1 MLAKRYERWDG
12 TQEPFGRDAE
22 ELFEKLAEDLYQ
34 GGDFDYALRRL
45 LSRGWRDP
53 RGRRL
58 PGIEEMLERLRQRR
72 QQQLKRYN
80 LDNVF
85 TNIQERLNEIVRLER
100 QGIAERIAQASEP
113 AAQRVLEKVTAKK
126 LEQLDQLPP
135 DPGGAIR
142 QLTDY
147 EFMDPGA
154 AEAFQK
160 LLEELKQQM
169 AQAYFKTMAQGMRQL
184 DPAQLGEV
192 KEMLRALNQMLRDRM
207 EGRQPDFQGF
217 MHRFG
222 HFFGDNPPRTLDE
235 LVQHLERQM
244 AQMESL
250 MQSLS
255 PEMRQELEELIAA
268 TFDDPELLA
277 EMAELAAALEL
288 LSPRSSL
295 GNRYAFYGSESLPL
309 QEAMALMGR
318 LQGIEDLEGA
328 LRGGYQGRPL
338 TPEQSQQLEQLLG
351 PEASQAADQ
360 LSALVEELERKGY
373 VQSGRRGMEL
383 TARGVRRIGQKA
395 LRDLYTRL
403 KRDRFGDHPIS
414 VRGFGSERSDETKG
428 YEFGDAFNL
437 QVEQTLMNALRREG
451 PGRPVHLQTDDF
463 EVYRSELAAT
473 CATVLMI
480 DMSRSMPL
488 RGYFYAAK
496 KVALALDALIRSQ
509 FPRDHLSVIAFSEY
523 ARRIP
528 PAQLA
533 ELSYNEYVYGTNIQ
547 HGLMLARQYLNRHQD
562 GNKQVIII
570 TDGEPTAHMEG
581 GKAQFFYPPMPETFQ
596 RTLLE
601 VQRCTRDHIVINTF
615 MLDNDYHLV
624 SFVKQM
630 TKLNGGRAFFTSAD
644 RLGDYILLDY
654 VDRKRRSTR

>member
-53 RGRRL
+53 RGKRL

-85 TNIQERLNEIVRLER
+85 SNIQERLNEIVRRER

-126 LEQLDQLPP
+126 LEQLAELPP

-169 AQAYFKTMAQGMRQL
+169 AQAYFRNMAQGMRQL
-184 DPAQLGEV
+184 DPAQMGEV

-207 EGRQPDFQGF
+207 EGRQPDFEGF
-217 MHRFG
+217 MRRFG
-222 HFFGDNPPRTLDE
+222 HLFGANPPRTLDE

-309 QEAMALMGR
+309 QEAMDLMGR
-318 LQGIEDLEGA
+318 LQGIEDLEGG

-373 VQSGRRGMEL
+373 VQSGQRGMEL

>member
-53 RGRRL
+53 RGKRL

-85 TNIQERLNEIVRLER
+85 SNIQ
-100 QGIAERIAQASEP
+100 ERIAQASEP

-126 LEQLDQLPP
+126 LEQLAELPP

-147 EFMDPGA
+147 EFMDAGA

-169 AQAYFKTMAQGMRQL
+169 AQAYFKNMAQGMRQL
-184 DPAQLGEV
+184 DPAQMGEA

-207 EGRQPDFQGF
+207 EGRQPDFEGF
-217 MHRFG
+217 MRRFG
-222 HFFGDNPPRTLDE
+222 HFFGANPPRTLDE

-288 LSPRSSL
+288 L
-295 GNRYAFYGSESLPL
+295 
-309 QEAMALMGR
+309 
-318 LQGIEDLEGA
+318 
-328 LRGGYQGRPL
+328 
-338 TPEQSQQLEQLLG
+338 
-351 PEASQAADQ
+351 
-360 LSALVEELERKGY
+360 
-373 VQSGRRGMEL
+373 
-383 TARGVRRIGQKA
+383 
-395 LRDLYTRL
+395 
-403 KRDRFGDHPIS
+403 
-414 VRGFGSERSDETKG
+414 
-428 YEFGDAFNL
+428 
-437 QVEQTLMNALRREG
+437 
-451 PGRPVHLQTDDF
+451 
-463 EVYRSELAAT
+463 RSEERRVGKE
-473 CATVLMI
+473 CR
-480 DMSRSMPL
+480 SRWSP
-488 RGYFYAAK
+488 
-496 KVALALDALIRSQ
+496 
-509 FPRDHLSVIAFSEY
+509 
-523 ARRIP
+523 
-528 PAQLA
+528 
-533 ELSYNEYVYGTNIQ
+533 
-547 HGLMLARQYLNRHQD
+547 
-562 GNKQVIII
+562 
-570 TDGEPTAHMEG
+570 
-581 GKAQFFYPPMPETFQ
+581 
-596 RTLLE
+596 
-601 VQRCTRDHIVINTF
+601 
-615 MLDNDYHLV
+615 YH
-624 SFVKQM
+624 
-630 TKLNGGRAFFTSAD
+630 
-644 RLGDYILLDY
+644 
-654 VDRKRRSTR
+654 

>member
-53 RGRRL
+53 RGKRL

-85 TNIQERLNEIVRLER
+85 SNIQERLNEIVRRER
-100 QGIAERIAQASEP
+100 QGIAERIAQASDP

-169 AQAYFKTMAQGMRQL
+169 AQAYFKNMAQGMRQL
-184 DPAQLGEV
+184 NPAQMGEV

-207 EGRQPDFQGF
+207 EGRQPDFAGF
-217 MHRFG
+217 MRRFG
-222 HFFGDNPPRTLDE
+222 HFFGANPPRTLDE

-309 QEAMALMGR
+309 QEAMDLMGR

-338 TPEQSQQLEQLLG
+338 SPEQSQQLEQLLG

>member
-53 RGRRL
+53 RGKRL

-80 LDNVF
+80 LENVF
-85 TNIQERLNEIVRLER
+85 SNIQERLNEIVRRER

-126 LEQLDQLPP
+126 LEQLAELPP

-147 EFMDPGA
+147 EFMDAGA

-169 AQAYFKTMAQGMRQL
+169 AQAYFKNMAQGMRQL
-184 DPAQLGEV
+184 DPAQMGEV

-207 EGRQPDFQGF
+207 EGRQPDFEGF
-217 MHRFG
+217 MRRFG
-222 HFFGDNPPRTLDE
+222 HFFGANPPRTLDE

-309 QEAMALMGR
+309 QEAMGLMGR

>member
-53 RGRRL
+53 RGKRL

-85 TNIQERLNEIVRLER
+85 SNIQERLNEIVRRER

-113 AAQRVLEKVTAKK
+113 AAQRVLERVTAKK
-126 LEQLDQLPP
+126 LEQLAELPP

-147 EFMDPGA
+147 EFMDSGA

-169 AQAYFKTMAQGMRQL
+169 AQAYFKNMAQGMRQL
-184 DPAQLGEV
+184 DAAQMGEV

-207 EGRQPDFQGF
+207 EGRQPDFEGF
-217 MHRFG
+217 MRRFG
-222 HFFGDNPPRTLDE
+222 HFFGANPPRTLDE

-318 LQGIEDLEGA
+318 LQGIEDLEGS

-373 VQSGRRGMEL
+373 VQSGRHGMEL

-414 VRGFGSERSDETKG
+414 VRGFGSEHSDETKG

-528 PAQLA
+528 AAQLA

-654 VDRKRRSTR
+654 VDRKRRSAR

>member
-53 RGRRL
+53 RGKRL

-85 TNIQERLNEIVRLER
+85 SNIQERLNEIVRRER
-100 QGIAERIAQASEP
+100 QGIVERIAQASDP

-169 AQAYFKTMAQGMRQL
+169 AQAYFKNMAQGMRRL

-207 EGRQPDFQGF
+207 EGRQPDFEGF
-217 MHRFG
+217 MRRFG

-268 TFDDPELLA
+268 TFDDRELLA

-309 QEAMALMGR
+309 QEAMDLMGR

-338 TPEQSQQLEQLLG
+338 SPEQSQQLEQLLG

>member
-53 RGRRL
+53 RGKRL

-85 TNIQERLNEIVRLER
+85 SNIQERLNEIVRRER
-100 QGIAERIAQASEP
+100 QGIAERIAQASDP

-169 AQAYFKTMAQGMRQL
+169 AQAYFKNMAQGMRRL

-207 EGRQPDFQGF
+207 EGRQPDFEGF
-217 MHRFG
+217 MRRFG

-309 QEAMALMGR
+309 QEAMDLMGR

-338 TPEQSQQLEQLLG
+338 SPEQSQQLEQLLG

>member
-53 RGRRL
+53 RGKRL

-85 TNIQERLNEIVRLER
+85 SNIQERLNEIVRRER
-100 QGIAERIAQASEP
+100 QGIVERIAQASDP

-169 AQAYFKTMAQGMRQL
+169 AQAYFKNMAQGMRRL

-207 EGRQPDFQGF
+207 EGRQPDFEGF
-217 MHRFG
+217 MRRFG

-309 QEAMALMGR
+309 QEAMDLMGR

-338 TPEQSQQLEQLLG
+338 SPEQSQQLEQLLG

>member
-53 RGRRL
+53 RGKRL

-85 TNIQERLNEIVRLER
+85 SNIQERLNEIVRRER
-100 QGIAERIAQASEP
+100 QGIVERIAQASDP

-169 AQAYFKTMAQGMRQL
+169 AQAYFKNMAQGMRRL

-207 EGRQPDFQGF
+207 EGRQPDFEGF
-217 MHRFG
+217 MRRFG

-309 QEAMALMGR
+309 QEAMDLMGR

>member
-1 MLAKRYERWDG
+1 
-12 TQEPFGRDAE
+12 
-22 ELFEKLAEDLYQ
+22 
-34 GGDFDYALRRL
+34 
-45 LSRGWRDP
+45 
-53 RGRRL
+53 
-58 PGIEEMLERLRQRR
+58 
-72 QQQLKRYN
+72 
-80 LDNVF
+80 
-85 TNIQERLNEIVRLER
+85 
-100 QGIAERIAQASEP
+100 
-113 AAQRVLEKVTAKK
+113 

-169 AQAYFKTMAQGMRQL
+169 AQAYFKNMAQGMRQL
-184 DPAQLGEV
+184 DPAQMGEV

-207 EGRQPDFQGF
+207 EGRQPDFEGF
-217 MHRFG
+217 MRRFG
-222 HFFGDNPPRTLDE
+222 HFFGANPPRTLDE

-309 QEAMALMGR
+309 QEAMGLMGR

-328 LRGGYQGRPL
+328 LRGGYQGRSL

-596 RTLLE
+596 RTLQE